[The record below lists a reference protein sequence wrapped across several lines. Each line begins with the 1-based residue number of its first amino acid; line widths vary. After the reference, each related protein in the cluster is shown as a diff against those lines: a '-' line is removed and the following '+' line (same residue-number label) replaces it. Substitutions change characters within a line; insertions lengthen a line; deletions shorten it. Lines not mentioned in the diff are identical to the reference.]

1 MSRNDNI
8 KKELK
13 NVIEN
18 LNKIEKQNITAKI
31 NIAIQEL
38 ENINN
43 HIRESKKEEEIRAG
57 YMGPQVNRSNNRW
70 ISSLRH
76 PFMY

>member
-1 MSRNDNI
+1 MSTNENI
-8 KKELK
+8 KKNLT

-18 LNKIEKQNITAKI
+18 LNKIEKQNITKKI
-31 NIAIQEL
+31 NIVIQEL
-38 ENINN
+38 EDINKQIKEN
-43 HIRESKKEEEIRAG
+43 KKDEPVRAG

-76 PFMY
+76 PFLY

>member
-1 MSRNDNI
+1 MSKNEII
-8 KKELK
+8 KKNLT

-18 LNKIEKQNITAKI
+18 LNKIEKQNITKKI

-38 ENINN
+38 ENINKQIKEN
-43 HIRESKKEEEIRAG
+43 KKEEPVRAG

-70 ISSLRH
+70 VSSLRH
-76 PFMY
+76 PFIY